1 VKKHIQWLALS
12 FVLALVI
19 GLALPALAADKVVL
33 NLLGMQQAGMTPEEM
48 DQVVK
53 EFEAKNPG
61 VNIQTTYVAYDALHD
76 KLVTSISGKSPAY
89 DIVLVDDIWF
99 PQFAAAGWLMDVTNK
114 IPKEMR
120 KDAYAASWDIVS
132 YKGKQYGVPYLLD
145 QMYFYYNEKL
155 LKEAGFSAPPKTW
168 EEMVEMAKVMKQKK
182 IVEYP
187 VIWSWGQIEASICNW
202 VTLLGGNGGT
212 FFDKN
217 GNPKF
222 NDEKGVA
229 TLKWMVQTLKDGIS
243 NPASTASG
251 EEDVR
256 STFSQG
262 KAAFAINWVY
272 MYTMTN
278 DPKESQ
284 IVGQTRMALI
294 PAFAKSGVKSAS
306 NNGSMGFAVTARS
319 KNRETAWKFI
329 SYLASRDVQKRYAA
343 HVTPFWSS
351 LAKDPDLLKDKD
363 QAVILPMFSAQFPH
377 AIVRPKVPYYLEASK
392 EIQIAIQEALTG
404 KKEPKAALDDAVAK
418 IKKMK
423 K

>member
-1 VKKHIQWLALS
+1 MLDRGFYFPPSQ
-12 FVLALVI
+12 
-19 GLALPALAADKVVL
+19 
-33 NLLGMQQAGMTPEEM
+33 
-48 DQVVK
+48 
-53 EFEAKNPG
+53 FEAAF
-61 VNIQTTYVAYDALHD
+61 V
-76 KLVTSISGKSPAY
+76 S
-89 DIVLVDDIWF
+89 
-99 PQFAAAGWLMDVTNK
+99 AAH
-114 IPKEMR
+114 
-120 KDAYAASWDIVS
+120 S
-132 YKGKQYGVPYLLD
+132 
-145 QMYFYYNEKL
+145 
-155 LKEAGFSAPPKTW
+155 
-168 EEMVEMAKVMKQKK
+168 
-182 IVEYP
+182 
-187 VIWSWGQIEASICNW
+187 
-202 VTLLGGNGGT
+202 
-212 FFDKN
+212 
-217 GNPKF
+217 
-222 NDEKGVA
+222 
-229 TLKWMVQTLKDGIS
+229 
-243 NPASTASG
+243 

-329 SYLASRDVQKRYAA
+329 SYLTSRDVQKRYAA

-363 QAVILPMFSAQFPH
+363 QAVILPMFSTQFPH